1 MSYLRTNGTA
11 SGRVCGWGDRACAD
25 VTVAYTLGDEP
36 APATVTPPPAATT
49 STLSQ
54 GVVIAV
60 GAVVLLLLTNRP
72 RRR

>member
-1 MSYLRTNGTA
+1 MSYIRTNGTA

-25 VTVAYTLGDEP
+25 ITVAYTLGDD
-36 APATVTPPPAATT
+36 PATVTPPSPP

-54 GVVIAV
+54 GAMIAA